1 MLVWFTLLAD
11 VSTEVNRTVYRYK
24 MQGSTF
30 IGSDFSDISNFVFK
44 VNHFFME
51 EKGIPSEKA
60 KIDRKQLDDVKNCSF

>member
-11 VSTEVNRTVYRYK
+11 VSPEVNRTVYRCK

-30 IGSDFSDISNFVFK
+30 TGCDFSDISNFIFK

-51 EKGIPSEKA
+51 EKRIPSEKA
-60 KIDRKQLDDVKNCSF
+60 KIDREQLDDVKNCSI

>member
-11 VSTEVNRTVYRYK
+11 VLTEVNRTVYSYK

-30 IGSDFSDISNFVFK
+30 TGSDFSDFSNFIFK

-51 EKGIPSEKA
+51 EKDIPFEKA
-60 KIDRKQLDDVKNCSF
+60 KIDRKQFDDVKNRSF